1 MFAQPRTFS
10 CPNCNEIINDSM
22 KQCPFCSVALDPGV
36 VALVA
41 ERQEKANRAYSDASF
56 LKTAAVAMFV
66 FLGISLAPFLGIVY
80 YGFVITFI
88 VVLVLLIRWQ
98 VKFGNL
104 ITSDEDYR
112 RAKRSNNVAL
122 ILWLTAIP
130 LGFLIRPIIGL
141 ILAKLFS

>member
-1 MFAQPRTFS
+1 MFEQPRTFR
-10 CPNCNEIINDSM
+10 CPNCTEMINDSM
-22 KQCPFCSVALDPGV
+22 KECPFCSVALDPGV

-56 LKTAAVAMFV
+56 LRTAAIAMFV
-66 FLGISLAPFLGIVY
+66 FLGFSLIPLLGITY

-88 VVLVLLIRWQ
+88 AVLVLLIRWQ

-104 ITSDEDYR
+104 ITNDEDYR
-112 RAKRSNNVAL
+112 RAKRSKNVAL

-130 LGFLIRPIIGL
+130 LGFLVRPIIAL
-141 ILAKLFS
+141 ILAKLLS

>member
-1 MFAQPRTFS
+1 MFAQPRTFR
-10 CPNCNEIINDSM
+10 CPNCKEMINDSM

-36 VALVA
+36 IALVA

-56 LKTAAVAMFV
+56 LKTAAIAMFV
-66 FLGISLAPFLGIVY
+66 FLVISLVPFLGIVY

-112 RAKRSNNVAL
+112 RAKRSKTLAL
-122 ILWLTAIP
+122 ILWIAAIP
-130 LGFLIRPIIGL
+130 LGFLVRPLIDL
-141 ILAKLFS
+141 ILARLFS